1 MVVCIPKR
9 SDLFYIYR
17 DFDDA
22 TKDWVAF
29 SIDAISSDKKAMKI
43 FSFSS
48 FLNLLNIFF
57 YILYVILYI
66 LSLISNIFKIY
77 FYNFK
82 KKMVF

>member
-17 DFDDA
+17 DFDDV
-22 TKDWVAF
+22 TRDWAAF

-43 FSFSS
+43 LFIF
-48 FLNLLNIFF
+48 FLFKFIKYIF
-57 YILYVILYI
+57 YILYVILYM
-66 LSLISNIFKIY
+66 LSLVSNIFKIY
-77 FYNFK
+77 FSNFK

>member
-48 FLNLLNIFF
+48 FLKLLNIL
-57 YILYVILYI
+57 IVIPPIKLY
-66 LSLISNIFKIY
+66 
-77 FYNFK
+77 
-82 KKMVF
+82 